1 MPEHET
7 EGYPCLL
14 RNAARRPIEL
24 HSGGV
29 VVILAAG
36 ETVMVRQPTNELVWL
51 ERTGAL
57 TRHVAPPSPA
67 PANPAVPG
75 PKKNK
80 AASSKPKPVGR
91 KKARATSENGVPS

>member
-1 MPEHET
+1 MPEHGT
-7 EGYPCLL
+7 DGYPCLL

-57 TRHVAPPSPA
+57 TRHVAPTSPD

-75 PKKNK
+75 PKKKN
-80 AASSKPKPVGR
+80 AASARPKPVGR
-91 KKARATSENGVPS
+91 KKPKATSENGVPS